1 MILFSRLGRF
11 YKRGSIRYQIMF
23 YVILNSVI
31 TVAVILF
38 MASLFGHI
46 MGETGESFQSNADLD
61 AYLLELEETKTAM
74 ESYIKYRTFGSV
86 DKFFKIQEKA
96 EATVQK
102 FHANPSTIEFFQ
114 REYIIR
120 KLSFSF
126 FDLSQKAIAARRANN
141 ILSSEVYFAKSLD
154 CYSHLRKKIIDLD
167 MLFFTTNA
175 KNYNYNKVRIKSII
189 QKLVIAM
196 IGLVMIMVILPYI
209 SIRSITKPLA
219 KISDVARRLSER
231 DFDVPLFKNNDNDE
245 IGNICRAF
253 DAMIISI
260 REYIDT
266 IWERAMKENELRE
279 KEIELRA
286 LYTEARLK
294 ALQEQIKPHFLFN
307 TLNSGAQLAMIE
319 EAYKTCDYLE
329 QVSDFLRYNLQHPGS
344 EATIAEELGML
355 DNYIYI
361 MKVRFDNKFTFI
373 KDIDETVLGTKMPNM
388 ILQPLVENC
397 MKHGLKDVSENGL
410 IKITV
415 KGKPECI
422 EITISDNGCGFAPGV
437 KERLFEEVA
446 KGGEGIILDE
456 AEEPDEN
463 TSEAHVSA
471 GLVNVISRLRMYYKY
486 DEVFSIDDNP
496 ECAARAEGGKGCVF
510 FIRIKR

>member
-1 MILFSRLGRF
+1 MKIFSKISSR
-11 YKRGSIRYQIMF
+11 YKRASIRYQIMF
-23 YVILNSVI
+23 FVILNSAI
-31 TVAVILF
+31 TVAALLF
-38 MASLFGHI
+38 MASLFSHI
-46 MGETGESFQSNADLD
+46 MRETGDSFQSNADLD
-61 AYLLELEETKTAM
+61 AYILELEESKAAM
-74 ESYIKYRTFGSV
+74 EAYIKYRSFGSV
-86 DKFFKIQEKA
+86 DKFFKIQKKTEDTIK
-96 EATVQK
+96 K
-102 FHANPSTIEFFQ
+102 FHENPSTIEVFQ
-114 REYIIR
+114 REFIIR
-120 KLSFSF
+120 KLSLSF

-141 ILSSEVYFAKSLD
+141 IVNAEMYFTKSLD

-196 IGLVMIMVILPYI
+196 IGLVMLMVLLPYI
-209 SIRSITKPLA
+209 NIRNITKPLA

-231 DFDVPLFKNNDNDE
+231 DFDVPLFKNKENDE

-260 REYIDT
+260 REYVDT

-329 QVSDFLRYNLQHPGS
+329 QVSDFFRYNLQHPGS

-373 KDIDETVLGTKMPNM
+373 KDIDESVLGTKMPNM

-397 MKHGLKDVSENGL
+397 MKHGLKDVTENGL

-415 KGKPECI
+415 KGKPDSI

-437 KERLFEEVA
+437 KERLFEEVE
-446 KGGEGIILDE
+446 KGGSGIVLHKD
-456 AEEPDEN
+456 EEPGEN
-463 TSEAHVSA
+463 NGEGHVSA

-486 DEVFSIDDNP
+486 DEVFSIADNP
-496 ECAARAEGGKGCVF
+496 ECESVSGGKGCIF
-510 FIRIKR
+510 FIKIKR

>member
-1 MILFSRLGRF
+1 M
-11 YKRGSIRYQIMF
+11 
-23 YVILNSVI
+23 N
-31 TVAVILF
+31 
-38 MASLFGHI
+38 
-46 MGETGESFQSNADLD
+46 
-61 AYLLELEETKTAM
+61 
-74 ESYIKYRTFGSV
+74 
-86 DKFFKIQEKA
+86 
-96 EATVQK
+96 
-102 FHANPSTIEFFQ
+102 
-114 REYIIR
+114 
-120 KLSFSF
+120 
-126 FDLSQKAIAARRANN
+126 
-141 ILSSEVYFAKSLD
+141 AKS
-154 CYSHLRKKIIDLD
+154 
-167 MLFFTTNA
+167 
-175 KNYNYNKVRIKSII
+175 YNYNRVRIKSII

-196 IGLVMIMVILPYI
+196 IGLVIMMVLLPYI
-209 SIRSITKPLA
+209 NIHHITKPLA

-231 DFDVPLFKNNDNDE
+231 DFDVPLFKNNENDE

-260 REYIDT
+260 REYVDT

-329 QVSDFLRYNLQHPGS
+329 QVSDFFRYNLQHPGS

-373 KDIDETVLGTKMPNM
+373 KDIDESVLGTKMPNM
-388 ILQPLVENC
+388 VLQPLVENC
-397 MKHGLKDVSENGL
+397 IKHGLKDVSENGL

-415 KGKPECI
+415 KGHSDCI
-422 EITISDNGCGFAPGV
+422 EITISDNGCGFMPGV
-437 KERLFEEVA
+437 KERLFEEVEN
-446 KGGEGIILDE
+446 GGTGIVLNKSDEPGENSEG
-456 AEEPDEN
+456 
-463 TSEAHVSA
+463 HVSA
-471 GLVNVISRLRMYYKY
+471 GLVNVISRLKMYYKY
-486 DEVFSIDDNP
+486 DEVFNITDNP
-496 ECAARAEGGKGCVF
+496 DCSSNSDEGKGCVF